1 MPVFTDYPTIK
12 QTSLND
18 ILGPISNIQQY
29 QQAQQLN
36 PIQLEAA
43 RLQLEQAK
51 QMNPLALQE
60 AQLQLQKAQAAT
72 PTAVLKSGIEG
83 EIADQTNKERK
94 LLMEFQKNPENWST
108 NGRVDIDK
116 LNKAIPLIAPL
127 TGAEHIDKMTKLGTA
142 QTTALE
148 GKQKL
153 TQSER
158 EIISNRM
165 GLLGRLGVEDPE
177 IVRAELKRLKYENPD
192 NPDLHRVIDAYDVP
206 YSMTK
211 PGKHVAQDLVRSSQS
226 MLSPSEQQ
234 EALTPK
240 AGTVDTGAQIMG
252 TTVIPSIGGNAP
264 SIQMG
269 SALANKTLPPSIFAN
284 PIGGIGGS
292 LGGMSFN
299 PMGIQGQP
307 GSSTMP
313 PATGQKL
320 QGGPLPTG
328 AQLGA
333 PQGGQ
338 LNQLPNESPANFNAR
353 MQAAQ
358 STYSKAIDQYSNP
371 QSQFGHIPTTQQLNK
386 NVLDLLKDPGV
397 GTGAIA
403 DFLAGKTNKGSLNT
417 KEQELAKYLEQR
429 IQNIGPRTDA
439 AAINLKNA
447 YGSYNLGKD
456 TLKNLIR
463 QDNVWVTT
471 QDLQAKGIIKNG
483 GNQVNPDYNKIQN
496 FNQQFSMYASNP
508 TLMQYISMVGEGKKA
523 NLDPDDHGAFTQFIK
538 NHSPAERQMLES
550 KRQQLLNLVGG
561 Q

>member
-269 SALANKTLPPSIFAN
+269 SALANTDLV
-284 PIGGIGGS
+284 
-292 LGGMSFN
+292 
-299 PMGIQGQP
+299 
-307 GSSTMP
+307 
-313 PATGQKL
+313 
-320 QGGPLPTG
+320 PT
-328 AQLGA
+328 
-333 PQGGQ
+333 
-338 LNQLPNESPANFNAR
+338 
-353 MQAAQ
+353 
-358 STYSKAIDQYSNP
+358 
-371 QSQFGHIPTTQQLNK
+371 
-386 NVLDLLKDPGV
+386 
-397 GTGAIA
+397 
-403 DFLAGKTNKGSLNT
+403 
-417 KEQELAKYLEQR
+417 
-429 IQNIGPRTDA
+429 
-439 AAINLKNA
+439 
-447 YGSYNLGKD
+447 
-456 TLKNLIR
+456 KNLPSSGSIP
-463 QDNVWVTT
+463 Q
-471 QDLQAKGIIKNG
+471 IIAG
-483 GNQVNPDYNKIQN
+483 LPSHLTVSCVVVPVP
-496 FNQQFSMYASNP
+496 SAS
-508 TLMQYISMVGEGKKA
+508 I
-523 NLDPDDHGAFTQFIK
+523 
-538 NHSPAERQMLES
+538 
-550 KRQQLLNLVGG
+550 
-561 Q
+561 

>member
-18 ILGPISNIQQY
+18 IIGPLANFQQY

-36 PIQLEAA
+36 PLQLQKAQLE
-43 RLQLEQAK
+43 LEQAK

-60 AQLQLQKAQAAT
+60 AQLKLQQAQAAT

-94 LLMEFQKNPENWST
+94 ALMEFQKNPENWST

-192 NPDLHRVIDAYDVP
+192 NSDLHRVIDAYDVP

-284 PIGGIGGS
+284 PITGQPTQVGGIGGS
-292 LGGMSFN
+292 LGGMSPN
-299 PMGIQGQP
+299 PMGLQGQP
-307 GSSTMP
+307 GTSTMP
-313 PATGQKL
+313 PTTGQKL
-320 QGGPLPTG
+320 QGSPLP
-328 AQLGA
+328 ANVQLGV

-358 STYSKAIDQYSNP
+358 STYSKAIDQYNNP
-371 QSQFGHIPTTQQLNK
+371 QSQYGHIPTTQQLNR
-386 NVLDLLKDPGV
+386 NVLDLLKDPSV

-447 YGSYNLGKD
+447 YGSYNL
-456 TLKNLIR
+456 
-463 QDNVWVTT
+463 
-471 QDLQAKGIIKNG
+471 
-483 GNQVNPDYNKIQN
+483 
-496 FNQQFSMYASNP
+496 
-508 TLMQYISMVGEGKKA
+508 
-523 NLDPDDHGAFTQFIK
+523 
-538 NHSPAERQMLES
+538 
-550 KRQQLLNLVGG
+550 
-561 Q
+561 